1 MLFFRETEM
10 VLCFLWLIFSHENKV
25 KVMLFLK
32 EFLKTFSR
40 KEVYLNMCASALSER
55 NFSNMQSAYVIRYRS
70 SNFGR
75 TVLVGQRPMKSLSS
89 VCPCVRPSDRH

>member
-1 MLFFRETEM
+1 
-10 VLCFLWLIFSHENKV
+10 
-25 KVMLFLK
+25 
-32 EFLKTFSR
+32 
-40 KEVYLNMCASALSER
+40 MCASALSER

-75 TVLVGQRPMKSLSS
+75 TALVGQRPMKSLSS